1 MATPLDVGFLQ
12 NFSILFPFLLTFSI
26 VLAILSMAKAFGD
39 NKAIHAI
46 IAFCLAVLVL
56 FSDIATATINRMA
69 PWFVILFFFIVF
81 TLIAYM
87 VFGATE
93 KDIMGVLKSKDF
105 SYINYWIIALALVIG
120 IGSLT
125 SVISER
131 GGIGKT
137 SPSTV
142 EINRT
147 GMPEQ
152 TSDFWATLTHP
163 KILGMILILLVAM
176 FTIQRLAG
184 KYE

>member
-1 MATPLDVGFLQ
+1 MATPLDISFLQ
-12 NFSILFPFLLTFSI
+12 NFSILFPFLLTFAVI
-26 VLAILSMAKAFGD
+26 TGILGMVKAFGD
-39 NKAIHAI
+39 NKAIHAV
-46 IAFCLAVLVL
+46 IAFCLAILVL

-69 PWFVILFFFIVF
+69 PWFVILFLFIMF
-81 TLIAYM
+81 TLMGYM

-93 KDIMGVLKSKDF
+93 KDILGVLGSKDF
-105 SYINYWIIALALVIG
+105 RYINYWVIALALIVG

-137 SPSTV
+137 SAGTV

-152 TSDFWATLTHP
+152 TSDFWATIAHP
-163 KILGMILILLVAM
+163 KVLGMIMILLVAM